1 MRDLDETAAD
11 LRPTVRPADAA
22 DAAADNAADS
32 TADDARD
39 TVVRNGY
46 LLSLTSVASA
56 ALGVA
61 FWAVAARMS
70 SPADVGRSSATITAL
85 TVIAN
90 IAGLNLL
97 GSFGYLVPR
106 LGRGARRFV
115 GRSYAITAVAATV
128 LGLALLAG
136 IALTGAGSLHYL
148 VADPRIAVV
157 FAVGAPL
164 FVLFTIQDGV
174 LIGLRRADWVLGENL
189 VFALGKLAALV
200 ALLALGVSHGIAYSW
215 IGGIAVLVPVI
226 TVALFRRL
234 LHDAPPSAVAPPAPR
249 EVRRFVGWQYAG
261 ALAGQLMMNLLP
273 LLVLA
278 RLGSA
283 ANGLFYVPWTIA
295 ITVDL
300 ISHSMGASLTAEGA
314 VDPARLGEHVR
325 SIGRKLAVLL
335 GGGAVVGLA
344 VTPLVL
350 RIYGPEYASGG
361 SLLLRLLIV
370 GALLRAV
377 VVVAQSAARAHGRTA
392 VTLLTETATA
402 VLVLVGSA
410 VLLPVWGISAVG
422 WVWLGANAV
431 VAAMSVPSLLG
442 AARSTGGP
450 AVPMPAAEPAL

>member
-1 MRDLDETAAD
+1 VRDLDETAAD
-11 LRPTVRPADAA
+11 TRATDPADAGP
-22 DAAADNAADS
+22 
-32 TADDARD
+32 RD

-46 LLSLTSVASA
+46 LLSLTSLASA

-70 SPADVGRSSATITAL
+70 SPAEVGRSSATITAL
-85 TVIAN
+85 TLIAN
-90 IAGLNLL
+90 VAGLNLL
-97 GSFGYLVPR
+97 SSFGYLVPR

-115 GRSYAITAVAATV
+115 ARSYTATAATGAA
-128 LGLALLAG
+128 LGLAVLAG
-136 IALTGAGSLHYL
+136 IALTGSRSLHFL
-148 VADPRIAVV
+148 VADPLLAVV
-157 FAVGAPL
+157 FAIGAPL

-189 VFALGKLAALV
+189 VFAVGKLAALV
-200 ALLALGVSHGIAYSW
+200 ALLALGVQSGIAYSW
-215 IGGIAVLVPVI
+215 IGGIAVIVPVI
-226 TVALFRRL
+226 TVGLFRRL
-234 LHDAPPSAVAPPAPR
+234 LHDARPAAEAPPTPR

-278 RLGSA
+278 LLGSA

-314 VDPARLGEHVR
+314 IDPSRLGEHVR
-325 SIGRKLAVLL
+325 SIARKLGVLL
-335 GGGAVVGLA
+335 GGGAVVGLL

-350 RIYGPEYASGG
+350 RIYGPAYAHGG
-361 SLLLRLLIV
+361 SLLLRLLIL

-377 VVVAQSAARAHGRTA
+377 VVVAQSAARARGRTA
-392 VTLLTETATA
+392 VNLLTETATA
-402 VLVLVGSA
+402 VLVLAGSA
-410 VLLPVWGISAVG
+410 LLLPVWGISAVG

-431 VAAMSVPSLLG
+431 VAAASLPSLLR
-442 AARSTGGP
+442 AARGQDDGVLV
-450 AVPMPAAEPAL
+450 AQGV

>member
-1 MRDLDETAAD
+1 VRDLDETAVD
-11 LRPTVRPADAA
+11 VRPLGDAPADG
-22 DAAADNAADS
+22 
-32 TADDARD
+32 ARD

-70 SPADVGRSSATITAL
+70 SPAEVGRSSATITAL

-106 LGRGARRFV
+106 LGRDARRFV
-115 GRSYAITAVAATV
+115 GRSYAITAAAATV

-136 IALTGAGSLHYL
+136 VALTGSRSLHYL
-148 VADPRIAVV
+148 VADTAIAVV

-164 FVLFTIQDGV
+164 FVIFTIQDGV

-200 ALLALGVSHGIAYSW
+200 ALLALGIRHGIAYSW
-215 IGGIAVLVPVI
+215 IGGIALIVPVI
-226 TVALFRRL
+226 TVGLFRRL
-234 LHDAPPSAVAPPAPR
+234 LHGTRPAAEAPPTTR

-261 ALAGQLMMNLLP
+261 AVAGQLMMNLLP

-278 RLGSA
+278 QLGSA

-300 ISHSMGASLTAEGA
+300 ISHSMGAALTAEGA
-314 VDPARLGEHVR
+314 TDPSRLGAHVR
-325 SIGRKLAVLL
+325 SIGTKLAVVL

-377 VVVAQSAARAHGRTA
+377 VVVAQSAARARGRTA
-392 VTLLTETATA
+392 VNLLTETATA
-402 VLVLVGSA
+402 VLVLAGSA

-431 VAAMSVPSLLG
+431 VAVASLPSLLR
-442 AARSTGGP
+442 AARGQDDGVLVP
-450 AVPMPAAEPAL
+450 AGEL